1 MPGTFRLLQVV
12 RLVRDLPQEQLRK
25 GMVGTVIEVFESP
38 RVAYEVEFVDDRM
51 IRQAFATQA
60 AATMILSPLLTSR
73 DPAGR

>member
-38 RVAYEVEFVDDRM
+38 RVAYEVEFVDGKGRTTAQLALAGDD
-51 IRQAFATQA
+51 
-60 AATMILSPLLTSR
+60 LE
-73 DPAGR
+73 PALEHEGPG